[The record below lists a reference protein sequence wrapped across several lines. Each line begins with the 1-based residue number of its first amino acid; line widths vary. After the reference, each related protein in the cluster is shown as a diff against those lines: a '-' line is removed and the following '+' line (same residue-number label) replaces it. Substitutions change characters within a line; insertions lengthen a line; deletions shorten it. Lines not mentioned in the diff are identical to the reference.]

1 MLRQKIIENYFDA
14 TSYSNQEIMK
24 KIEETKKEFSKK
36 ITNIDI
42 NLNEFGV
49 YVVTYYF
56 EVKENLFQKIF
67 IKIKHRKNKNKI
79 KLLQEKTVDFNK
91 KSREE
96 RKKEKI
102 KKRLEKYSGNKY
114 GVYKET
120 KTYKPY

>member
-1 MLRQKIIENYFDA
+1 MLKQKIIENYFDA
-14 TSYSNQEIMK
+14 TSYTNQEIME

>member
-1 MLRQKIIENYFDA
+1 MLKQKIIENYFDA
-14 TSYSNQEIMK
+14 TSYTNQEIME

-36 ITNIDI
+36 ITNVDI

-67 IKIKHRKNKNKI
+67 IKIK
-79 KLLQEKTVDFNK
+79 KTVDFNK